1 MPGHLQ
7 IRANTAQKMKF
18 SIKDFCSKCDQIP
31 RKLRISSHL
40 LKKSLMKKFIVPKN
54 ELGYKVVFV
63 TRPTSPWGEIR
74 FRVKLLLS
82 IKKLLRVV
90 TRSTWL
96 FQQGLVMNN
105 PENTF
110 TLSPFSLFK

>member
-1 MPGHLQ
+1 MRPNPQETVDFVTFTEKILNEKVHFLWSGNTETHL
-7 IRANTAQKMKF
+7 
-18 SIKDFCSKCDQIP
+18 
-31 RKLRISSHL
+31 H
-40 LKKSLMKKFIVPKN
+40 PKN
-54 ELGYKVVFV
+54 ELGYKVVLV

-74 FRVKLLLS
+74 FRVKLPLS

-90 TRSTWL
+90 TRSTWP